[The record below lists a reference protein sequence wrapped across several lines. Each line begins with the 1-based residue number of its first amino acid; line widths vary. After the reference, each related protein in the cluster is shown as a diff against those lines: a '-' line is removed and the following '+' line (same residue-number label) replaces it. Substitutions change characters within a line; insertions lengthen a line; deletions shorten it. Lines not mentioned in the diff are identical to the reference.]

1 MINGRPLIYIK
12 KSATVNW
19 LLKLWTT
26 GVRVGTRV
34 RVTGVGAEIGV
45 IFFGYLNW
53 NWNWSRSSVRNQGSP
68 EPSICGLY

>member
-45 IFFGYLNW
+45 IFLA
-53 NWNWSRSSVRNQGSP
+53 
-68 EPSICGLY
+68 I